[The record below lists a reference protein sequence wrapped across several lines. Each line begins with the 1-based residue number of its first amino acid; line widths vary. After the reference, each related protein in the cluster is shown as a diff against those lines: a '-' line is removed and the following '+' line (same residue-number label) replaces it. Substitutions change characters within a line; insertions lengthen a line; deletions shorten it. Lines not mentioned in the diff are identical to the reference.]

1 MNPQVIHV
9 HPKLHHNRSGQK
21 ISTNSFSTWHCVQL
35 YCPTWHGR
43 YHHYRETI
51 PYGPAA
57 QLAKVRHSS
66 LTETLIM
73 NRTAI
78 RVIKI
83 YEYTCTPLSRRINHR
98 CCWLCKYSGQ
108 NVSSVY
114 RMLDVRIRVVT
125 EMESSRSFAYY
136 LSLVNAISYNKRR
149 NTQRHS
155 VTVS

>member
-1 MNPQVIHV
+1 MYTPNYTITGQV
-9 HPKLHHNRSGQK
+9 KRLALAL
-21 ISTNSFSTWHCVQL
+21 STWHCVQL
-35 YCPTWHGR
+35 YCPTWHGI

-98 CCWLCKYSGQ
+98 CCCVNIVGQ
-108 NVSSVY
+108 NVSSVK
-114 RMLDVRIRVVT
+114 RMFDVRIRAVT
-125 EMESSRSFAYY
+125 EMESSRFFAYF
-136 LSLVNAISYNKRR
+136 LSLVNDISY
-149 NTQRHS
+149 
-155 VTVS
+155 